1 MIFDHEYMFAIFPHE
16 KSLIVVSGGVGRLY
30 QGLLPAL
37 IQAPLSRYLSGFFFK
52 GNKCLFFRFGD
63 TAGNVA
69 TLTLLANSG
78 LPIALQTAT
87 ASLVSAG
94 WRMLIM
100 PIDTVKTTLQV
111 RRTWQGW
118 HDGYLCRQKARP
130 RCSCSGKKLL
140 VMVALFCGT
149 ELGRRP
155 LPRLLVISHGFS
167 PSTFSSRFWDQGL
180 GLGKMPL

>member
-1 MIFDHEYMFAIFPHE
+1 MNTCLQFFTHET
-16 KSLIVVSGGVGRLY
+16 SLIVVSGGVGRLY

-37 IQAPLSRYLSGFFFK
+37 IQAPLSRYLSGFLFK

-78 LPIALQTAT
+78 LPIALQTAI
-87 ASLVSAG
+87 ASFVSAG

-118 HDGYLCRQKARP
+118 HDDGDIFA
-130 RCSCSGKKLL
+130 
-140 VMVALFCGT
+140 
-149 ELGRRP
+149 GRRP
-155 LPRLLVISHGFS
+155 GRSAAAPAKSCS
-167 PSTFSSRFWDQGL
+167 
-180 GLGKMPL
+180 

>member
-1 MIFDHEYMFAIFPHE
+1 MIFDHEHMFAIFPHE

-37 IQAPLSRYLSGFFFK
+37 MQAPLSRYLSGFLFK
-52 GNKCLFFRFGD
+52 GSKCLFFRFGD

-111 RRTWQGW
+111 RRSWQGW
-118 HDGYLCRQKARP
+118 HDGDIFA
-130 RCSCSGKKLL
+130 
-140 VMVALFCGT
+140 
-149 ELGRRP
+149 GRRP
-155 LPRLLVISHGFS
+155 GRGAAAPTKSCS
-167 PSTFSSRFWDQGL
+167 
-180 GLGKMPL
+180 